1 MMTGG
6 WWHGMVVAETTDTDW
21 QQEKLG
27 LAFEGKSPAGL
38 RFKQENAV
46 ERGTGALGCGDEM
59 GWQSGW

>member
-1 MMTGG
+1 
-6 WWHGMVVAETTDTDW
+6 MVVAETTDTDW

-46 ERGTGALGCGDEM
+46 ERGTGALRCGDEM